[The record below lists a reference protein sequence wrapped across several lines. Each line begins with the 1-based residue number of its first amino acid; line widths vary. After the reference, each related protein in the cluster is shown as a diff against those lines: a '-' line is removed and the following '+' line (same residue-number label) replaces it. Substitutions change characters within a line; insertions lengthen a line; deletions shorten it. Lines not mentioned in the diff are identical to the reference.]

1 VGLTINVNG
10 LTLCHRGDGVG
21 VSVATLPDVCK
32 TPPNSIPLPYPN
44 ISFPTDLA
52 NGTTTV
58 IVEGGNMAAIKGSE
72 FAKSVGDEA
81 GAGGGV
87 KSGVNLAKSTW
98 LLYSMDVFIEGQN
111 ACRLTDK
118 MLMNKENSADLGGFL
133 TEWLAAAK
141 QGQPDCPALLNKINE
156 VLNGNKDAGTSAQR
170 GLKERF
176 FDQINGK
183 NGPGTPEWTGHETA
197 FLLRQAE
204 LVTLLVAYATYCGGG
219 PPPPAGAY
227 EWAYRTAPQP
237 SQWVK
242 PVANTSGFWSKVGW
256 GAAALGLTALTVVAV
271 VSPFDGPVGD
281 VAAGSAAVGA
291 WGRVFAG
298 AAAAGL

>member
-1 VGLTINVNG
+1 MALTINVNG
-10 LTLCHRGDGVG
+10 LTLCHRGDGAG

-52 NGTTTV
+52 NGTTTIFV
-58 IVEGGNMAAIKGSE
+58 SGGNMAANKGSE
-72 FAKSVGDEA
+72 FAKSIGDEA

-98 LLYSMDVFIEGQN
+98 LLYSMDVFLEGQN

-118 MLMNKENSADLGGFL
+118 MLQNEANSADLGGFI

-141 QGQPDCPALLNKINE
+141 KGKPDCPALLNRINE

-183 NGPGTPEWTGHETA
+183 NGPGTKGWEGHQTA
-197 FLLRQAE
+197 FLQTQTE
-204 LVTLLVAYATYCGGG
+204 LITLLIAYATWCGTG

-227 EWAYRTAPQP
+227 EWAYRAAPKP
-237 SQWVK
+237 SEWINPAAQ
-242 PVANTSGFWSKVGW
+242 TSFWSKVGL
-256 GAAALGLTALTVVAV
+256 GVVAVGLTGLTVVAV
-271 VSPFDGPVGD
+271 LSPFDGPVGD

-291 WGRVFAG
+291 WGRLFATS
-298 AAAAGL
+298 AAAGM

>member
-1 VGLTINVNG
+1 VALTINVNG

-32 TPPNSIPLPYPN
+32 TPPSSIPLPYPN
-44 ISFPTDLA
+44 ISFATDLA

-58 IVEGGNMAAIKGSE
+58 AVSGGNMAANKGSE
-72 FAKSVGDEA
+72 FAKSIGDEA
-81 GAGGGV
+81 GAAGGV

-98 LLYSMDVFIEGQN
+98 LLYSMDVFLEGQN

-118 MLMNKENSADLGGFL
+118 MLQNEANSADLAGFL

-141 QGQPDCPALLNKINE
+141 QGKPDCPALLNKINE

-176 FDQINGK
+176 YDQINGK
-183 NGPGTPEWTGHETA
+183 NGPGTPEWQGHETA
-197 FLLRQAE
+197 FLAMRAQ
-204 LVTLLVAYATYCGGG
+204 LLSLLIAYATWCGGG
-219 PPPPAGAY
+219 PPPPTGAY
-227 EWAYRTAPQP
+227 EWAYKAAPKP
-237 SQWVK
+237 SEWVK
-242 PVANTSGFWSKVGW
+242 PAAPTSSFWSKLGW

-298 AAAAGL
+298 AAAAGF

>member
-1 VGLTINVNG
+1 VSLTINVNG

-21 VSVATLPDVCK
+21 VSTATLPDVCK

-44 ISFPTDLA
+44 ISFATDLA
-52 NGTTTV
+52 KGTTTV
-58 IVEGGNMAAIKGSE
+58 FVSGGNMAANRGSE

-98 LLYSMDVFIEGQN
+98 LLYSMDVFLEGQN

-118 MLMNKENSADLGGFL
+118 MLQNEANSADLAGFL
-133 TEWLAAAK
+133 TEWIAAAK
-141 QGQPDCPALLNKINE
+141 KGKPDCPELLKKIDE

-176 FDQINGK
+176 FDQIHGK
-183 NGPGTPEWTGHETA
+183 NGPGTKEWDGHQTA

-204 LVTLLVAYATYCGGG
+204 LAALLIAYATWCGTG
-219 PPPPAGAY
+219 PPPPAGAW
-227 EWAYRTAPQP
+227 EWAYRAAPKP
-237 SQWVK
+237 AEWVK
-242 PVANTSGFWSKVGW
+242 PVAPMSFWSKLGW
-256 GAAALGLTALTVVAV
+256 GVAAVGLTALTVAAV
-271 VSPFDGPVGD
+271 VSPFDGPAGD

-298 AAAAGL
+298 AAAAGF